1 VADPAR
7 DAVDAVVASFDAA
20 MVVVTAA
27 DGDERDG
34 CLVGFHSQGSISP
47 RRYVVW
53 LSRANRTYRI
63 AQRSTHLAVHAVG
76 AGDHDLAER
85 FGGTTGDEVDKL
97 AGVEWS
103 PGPGGVPLLAALPM
117 RVVGRV
123 LTELD
128 LPDADHVGFVLDP
141 VAGGAGPDDPG
152 TEAPLRLHDATD
164 IEPGHPA

>member
-1 VADPAR
+1 MADPTS
-7 DAVDAVVASFDAA
+7 DAFDEVVASLDAA

-27 DGDERDG
+27 DGEERDG
-34 CLVGFHSQGSISP
+34 CLVGFHSQASISP

-53 LSRANRTYRI
+53 LSRANRTYRT

-103 PGPGGVPLLAALPM
+103 PGPGGVPLLAALPT
-117 RVVGRV
+117 RLVGRV

-141 VAGGAGPDDPG
+141 VDADAAPDTPGA
-152 TEAPLRLHDATD
+152 EPLRLHAATD
-164 IEPGHPA
+164 IDPGHPA